1 MFISF
6 NWEVASMVESDF
18 LDDTGHQIP
27 VQFSQDRLLSRVV
40 TAARGILG

>member
-1 MFISF
+1 
-6 NWEVASMVESDF
+6 MVESDF

-27 VQFSQDRLLSRVV
+27 VQFKTERFLNRVV

>member
-1 MFISF
+1 
-6 NWEVASMVESDF
+6 MVESDF

-27 VQFSQDRLLSRVV
+27 VQFKKDRLLNRVF